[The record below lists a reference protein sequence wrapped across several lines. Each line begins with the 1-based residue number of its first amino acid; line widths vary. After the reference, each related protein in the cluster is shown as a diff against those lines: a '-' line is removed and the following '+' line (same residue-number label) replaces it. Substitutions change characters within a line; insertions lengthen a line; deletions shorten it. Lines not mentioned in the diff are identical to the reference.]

1 MRMGPRIAVTFC
13 GHAAR
18 RCVVAR
24 DQYLDAIRR
33 AGAEPIAVDPA
44 DAMPEEFDGL
54 CLTGGGDIDP
64 ARYGA
69 DNIASTD
76 IDERRDVIEL
86 ALLERALARDIPV
99 LGICRGFQLINVR
112 FGGSLEQHHLGHSP
126 KYAPAATPVSDD
138 PAGTDA
144 VRHIIAAEPG
154 SKLAAACGD
163 EAFTVNSSHHQ
174 VVTPDR
180 LAAELRATG
189 RVGELVE
196 ALESPAH
203 RWVVAVQWHPERTA
217 QVAAS
222 ATRIFD
228 AFVTAVERTPVTA
241 A

>member
-1 MRMGPRIAVTFC
+1 MGPRIAVTLC

-33 AGAEPIAVDPA
+33 AGAEPIAVDPT
-44 DAMPEEFDGL
+44 DTMPDEFDGL

-64 ARYGA
+64 ERYGA

-76 IDERRDVIEL
+76 IDERRDAVEL
-86 ALLERALARDIPV
+86 ALLERALANDIPV
-99 LGICRGFQLINVR
+99 LGVCRGFQLINVR

-126 KYAPAATPVSDD
+126 KYPPAGTPVSDD
-138 PAGTDA
+138 PAGADA
-144 VRHIIAAEPG
+144 VRHVVTAEPG

-163 EAFTVNSSHHQ
+163 EPFIVNSSHHQ
-174 VVTPDR
+174 VVTSDR
-180 LAAELRATG
+180 LASELLAAA

-203 RWVVAVQWHPERTA
+203 RWVVAVQWHPERSA
-217 QVAAS
+217 QVAAT

-228 AFVTAVERTPVTA
+228 AFIAAVKRTPVTA

>member
-1 MRMGPRIAVTFC
+1 MGPRIAVTLC
-13 GHAAR
+13 GHTAR

-24 DQYLDAIRR
+24 EQYLGAIRR
-33 AGAEPIAVDPA
+33 TGAEPIPVDPA
-44 DAMPEEFDGL
+44 DALPEEFDGL

-64 ARYGA
+64 ARYGEV
-69 DNIASTD
+69 NSASED
-76 IDERRDVIEL
+76 IDDARDTIEL

-126 KYAPAATPVSDD
+126 KYPPEGAAVSDD
-138 PAGTDA
+138 PGGADA
-144 VRHIIAAEPG
+144 VRHIIEPAPG

-163 EAFTVNSSHHQ
+163 EAFSVNSSHHQ
-174 VVTPDR
+174 VVTPAR
-180 LAAELRATG
+180 LAAELRATA

-217 QVAAS
+217 QVAAT
-222 ATRIFD
+222 ATRIFE
-228 AFVTAVERTPVTA
+228 AFVAEVKRTPVTA